1 MDATLVG
8 KLSAIDFIS
17 MFSLSMRVTTPRLPE
32 YLGAKAMTSKI
43 LKEIQNEERTREPS
57 LDQMVDLKDPKV
69 LRGLGKIA
77 QAALDRNS
85 NSEPVISDQELRDLG
100 YTDEQIKDVQRAL

>member
-1 MDATLVG
+1 
-8 KLSAIDFIS
+8 
-17 MFSLSMRVTTPRLPE
+17 
-32 YLGAKAMTSKI
+32 MTSKI

-69 LRGLGKIA
+69 LKGLGRIA

-85 NSEPVISDQELRDLG
+85 NSEPVLSDERLKELG
-100 YTDEQIKDVQRAL
+100 YTDEQVKDIQRIL

>member
-1 MDATLVG
+1 
-8 KLSAIDFIS
+8 
-17 MFSLSMRVTTPRLPE
+17 
-32 YLGAKAMTSKI
+32 MTSKI

-69 LRGLGKIA
+69 LKGLGRIA

-85 NSEPVISDQELRDLG
+85 NSEPVLSDERLKELG
-100 YTDEQIKDVQRAL
+100 YTDEQIKDIQRIL

>member
-1 MDATLVG
+1 
-8 KLSAIDFIS
+8 
-17 MFSLSMRVTTPRLPE
+17 
-32 YLGAKAMTSKI
+32 MTSKI

-69 LRGLGKIA
+69 LKGLGRIA

-85 NSEPVISDQELRDLG
+85 NSEPVLSDKRLKELG
-100 YTDEQIKDVQRAL
+100 YTDEQVKDIQRIL

>member
-1 MDATLVG
+1 
-8 KLSAIDFIS
+8 
-17 MFSLSMRVTTPRLPE
+17 
-32 YLGAKAMTSKI
+32 MTSKI

-69 LRGLGKIA
+69 LKGLGRIA

-85 NSEPVISDQELRDLG
+85 NSEPVLSDKRLKELG
-100 YTDEQIKDVQRAL
+100 YTDEQIKDIQRIL

>member
-1 MDATLVG
+1 
-8 KLSAIDFIS
+8 
-17 MFSLSMRVTTPRLPE
+17 
-32 YLGAKAMTSKI
+32 MTSKI

-69 LRGLGKIA
+69 LQGLGKIA
-77 QAALDRNS
+77 QEALDRRS
-85 NSEPVISDQELRDLG
+85 NKEPVLSDKRLKELG

>member
-1 MDATLVG
+1 
-8 KLSAIDFIS
+8 
-17 MFSLSMRVTTPRLPE
+17 
-32 YLGAKAMTSKI
+32 MTSKI

-69 LRGLGKIA
+69 LKGLGRIA

-85 NSEPVISDQELRDLG
+85 NSEPVLSDKRLKELG
-100 YTDEQIKDVQRAL
+100 YTEEQIKDIQRIL